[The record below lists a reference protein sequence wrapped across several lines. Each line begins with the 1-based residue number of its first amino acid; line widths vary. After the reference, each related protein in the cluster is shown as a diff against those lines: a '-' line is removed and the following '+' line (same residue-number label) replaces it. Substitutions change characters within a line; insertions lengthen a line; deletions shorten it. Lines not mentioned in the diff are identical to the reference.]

1 MGRPKADYVCLG
13 SSWDV
18 KACKQ
23 KAGETLCEYIH
34 HFFRQ
39 CNELP
44 DIVDADVIGA
54 FISSMTNE
62 ALVHELGRYKLWTTR
77 ELLDLATSHPSGKEA
92 VCAIF
97 YKYKGKAQAEPVD
110 EAKSAPQFESRKCIC
125 ICARIKQRYAQ
136 NHKNGTQI
144 YNKRF

>member
-1 MGRPKADYVCLG
+1 M
-13 SSWDV
+13 
-18 KACKQ
+18 
-23 KAGETLCEYIH
+23 GETLREYIH
-34 HFFRQ
+34 RFSKQ

-44 DIVDADVIGA
+44 NIVDADVIRA
-54 FISSMTNE
+54 FISSTTNE
-62 ALVHELGRYKLWTTR
+62 ALIHELGRCKPRTMQV
-77 ELLDLATSHPSGKEA
+77 LLDLMTSHSFGEEA
-92 VCAIF
+92 VRAIF
-97 YKYKGKAQAEPVD
+97 YKYKGKAQAEPVH